1 MLFGYPVPPRKR
13 AGFGRQG
20 SYGEA
25 VATLG
30 RDQLAGTAA
39 RAGERLRRLA
49 PVAAPRLVEIALAV
63 ALGVLLALAALKLFA
78 PLPTPR
84 TPAVAVAAAAAPAA
98 SSARNPFAP
107 PPGLEA
113 APASGAAAPEAA
125 ETTLDLALHGT
136 WVDPERGAAVIR
148 LPGGAQKTFVLGD
161 AICCGATLEGVYPD
175 QVIISRGG
183 ARESLRLANKR
194 PVTAQ
199 AVPSP
204 AAEAAPARPP
214 VKALSIAE
222 IVRVQP
228 LPDGSAGLR
237 FALHPVQDRRAFE
250 ALGLRDGDILLSVN
264 GAPAPRSMEAVA
276 QLLAG
281 LAGAETLAVT
291 VERNGAP
298 VAVNI
303 SLNTES

>member
-1 MLFGYPVPPRKR
+1 M
-13 AGFGRQG
+13 
-20 SYGEA
+20 
-25 VATLG
+25 ATLG

-39 RAGERLRRLA
+39 RAGERFRRFA
-49 PVAAPRLVEIALAV
+49 PAAAPRILEIALAI

-84 TPAVAVAAAAAPAA
+84 TPAVAGAAAAAPAA
-98 SSARNPFAP
+98 PARNPFMP

-113 APASGAAAPEAA
+113 APAGGQVAPEAA

-136 WVDPERGAAVIR
+136 WVDAERGAAVIR
-148 LPGGAQKTFVLGD
+148 LPGGEQKTFVLGE

-194 PVTAQ
+194 PAPAQ
-199 AVPSP
+199 SVPSRQSEP
-204 AAEAAPARPP
+204 APARAP
-214 VKALSIAE
+214 VRARSIAE

-228 LPDGSAGLR
+228 LPDGAGGLR
-237 FALHPVQDRRAFE
+237 FALHPAQDRRAFE
-250 ALGLRDGDILLSVN
+250 ALGLRDGDILLTVN
-264 GAPAPRSMEAVA
+264 GAQAPRSMETVS

-298 VAVNI
+298 VVVNI